1 MADMRR
7 VVRDEETVVAGA
19 PAQETVVTQTP
30 GVPVAPV
37 TPVAPVQPVVPVQ
50 QTTVATTTPPPGDRV
65 VARNVT
71 EAVVDPAV
79 DRAATVDWVSRLVWF
94 LVAVL
99 EVLLAMRFVLLLAG
113 ANEGAGFAQLIYGV
127 TRPFVGP
134 FAGLFGS
141 NLTYPGAAGTGVFAP
156 ETLVAMVVYALIG
169 FAIVKI
175 AQLMLG
181 TNQTRGTVVSDVNRR
196 TRI

>member
-30 GVPVAPV
+30 GAPVAPV
-37 TPVAPVQPVVPVQ
+37 TPAAPVQPVP

-65 VARNVT
+65 VART
-71 EAVVDPAV
+71 ASEAVVDPAM
-79 DRAATVDWVSRLVWF
+79 DRAATVDWVGRLVWF

-99 EVLLAMRFVLLLAG
+99 EVLLAIRFVLLLAG

-127 TRPFVGP
+127 TSPFVAP

>member
-1 MADMRR
+1 M
-7 VVRDEETVVAGA
+7 G
-19 PAQETVVTQTP
+19 
-30 GVPVAPV
+30 
-37 TPVAPVQPVVPVQ
+37 
-50 QTTVATTTPPPGDRV
+50 
-65 VARNVT
+65 
-71 EAVVDPAV
+71 
-79 DRAATVDWVSRLVWF
+79 RLVWF

-99 EVLLAMRFVLLLAG
+99 EVLLAIRFVLLLAG

-127 TRPFVGP
+127 TSPFVAP

>member
-30 GVPVAPV
+30 GAPVAPV

-50 QTTVATTTPPPGDRV
+50 QTTVATTPPGDRV
-65 VARNVT
+65 VARNVS
-71 EAVVDPAV
+71 EAVVDPAA
-79 DRAATVDWVSRLVWF
+79 DRAATVDWLGRVVWF

-127 TRPFVGP
+127 TRPFVAP

-181 TNQTRGTVVSDVNRR
+181 TNQTRGTVVNDVNRR

>member
-30 GVPVAPV
+30 AA
-37 TPVAPVQPVVPVQ
+37 PVAPVQPVAPAVPVQ
-50 QTTVATTTPPPGDRV
+50 QTTVATTPPGDRV
-65 VARNVT
+65 VARNVS
-71 EAVVDPAV
+71 EAVVDPAA
-79 DRAATVDWVSRLVWF
+79 DRAATVDWLGRVVWF

-127 TRPFVGP
+127 TRPFVAP

-175 AQLMLG
+175 AELMLG

>member
-30 GVPVAPV
+30 GAPVAPV
-37 TPVAPVQPVVPVQ
+37 APGTPVAPVQPVP
-50 QTTVATTTPPPGDRV
+50 QTTVATTTPPPGDHV
-65 VARNVT
+65 VART
-71 EAVVDPAV
+71 ASEAVVDPAA
-79 DRAATVDWVSRLVWF
+79 DRAATVDWVGRLVWF

-99 EVLLAMRFVLLLAG
+99 EVLLALRFVLLLTG
-113 ANEGAGFAQLIYGV
+113 ANEGTGFAQLIYGV
-127 TRPFVGP
+127 TRPFVAP

-141 NLTYPGAAGTGVFAP
+141 NMTYPGAAGTGVFAP

>member
-1 MADMRR
+1 MDDMRR

-37 TPVAPVQPVVPVQ
+37 TPVTPVAPVQPVQ
-50 QTTVATTTPPPGDRV
+50 QTTVATTPPGDRV
-65 VARNVT
+65 VARTVS

-79 DRAATVDWVSRLVWF
+79 DRAATVDWLSRLVWF

-99 EVLLAMRFVLLLAG
+99 DVLLAIRFVLLLSG
-113 ANEGAGFAQLIYGV
+113 ADKGAGFAQLIYGV
-127 TRPFVGP
+127 TDPFVAP
-134 FAGLFGS
+134 FAGLFGA
-141 NLTYPGAAGTGVFAP
+141 NMTYPGAAGTGVFAP

-181 TNQTRGTVVSDVNRR
+181 TNQNRGTVVSDVNRR
-196 TRI
+196 TRM